1 MCFAD
6 LSGHNKLYN
15 NVRKV
20 LKMKVNYEDFNRLND
35 LNKWLIDNKNL
46 KIINIESTRF
56 MGIDSY
62 RVWFF
67 VEVN

>member
-1 MCFAD
+1 
-6 LSGHNKLYN
+6 
-15 NVRKV
+15 
-20 LKMKVNYEDFNRLND
+20 MKINYEDFNKIND
-35 LNKWLIDNKNL
+35 LNKWLIDKKHL